1 MLMTLTAIIASFYVA
16 LFGPPCTWEHHFCD
30 GTPVAYAAFIEHR
43 EGSEPVAGVEAVSE
57 PAAADADVGG
67 QCGQ

>member
-1 MLMTLTAIIASFYVA
+1 MTLTAIIASFYVA

-30 GTPVAYAAFIEHR
+30 GTPVAYAAINEHR

-57 PAAADADVGG
+57 PAADAPE
-67 QCGQ
+67 QCGAR